1 MFAQYMLI
9 SEYVN
14 RMCQQTADR
23 SLTHGLVADQMSA
36 MTDDT
41 VEPNRGF
48 DFWVGEW
55 DVHRTDSDV
64 LVGRNVITRMHDG
77 HVLAESYT
85 TDAGFTGGSLNGF
98 DHERG
103 GWHQCWMDCTGLVL
117 DLYGSVVDGEMVM
130 TGEVRTGQIEKIS
143 WTPAADGTVR
153 QHWQQSTD
161 QGTTWVTVFDGTYK
175 PRASPAESA

>member
-1 MFAQYMLI
+1 
-9 SEYVN
+9 
-14 RMCQQTADR
+14 
-23 SLTHGLVADQMSA
+23 MSA

-117 DLYGSVVDGEMVM
+117 DLYGGVVDGQMVM

-161 QGTTWVTVFDGTYK
+161 QGATWVTVFDGTYK
-175 PRASPAESA
+175 PRASSSAPD